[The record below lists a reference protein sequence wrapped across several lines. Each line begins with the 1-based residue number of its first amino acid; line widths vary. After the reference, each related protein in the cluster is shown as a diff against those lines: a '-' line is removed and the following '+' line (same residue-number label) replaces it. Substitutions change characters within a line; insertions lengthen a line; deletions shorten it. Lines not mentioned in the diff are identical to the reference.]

1 MDSITIYYYKTK
13 LENLSKYKKLAL
25 SIVFDIIGFITF
37 IDIIWA
43 PLSGYL
49 MTKMYKGNK
58 GKIAGVISFLEEIIP
73 GLDIIP
79 TFTIMWFITYV
90 FSKEESVIDIK
101 T

>member
-1 MDSITIYYYKTK
+1 MK

-37 IDIIWA
+37 IDLIWA

-49 MTKMYKGNK
+49 MTKMYKGKK

-79 TFTIMWFITYV
+79 TFTIMWLVTYV
-90 FSKEESVIDIK
+90 FSKEETIVKEESFIEIEQ
-101 T
+101 

>member
-1 MDSITIYYYKTK
+1 MN

-25 SIVFDIIGFITF
+25 GLVFDAIGFITF

-49 MTKMYKGNK
+49 MSKMYKGK
-58 GKIAGVISFLEEIIP
+58 PGKIAGIISFLEEIIP

-79 TFTIMWFITYV
+79 TFTIMWFYTYV
-90 FSKEESVIDIK
+90 IK
-101 T
+101 QQDNNTMIEV